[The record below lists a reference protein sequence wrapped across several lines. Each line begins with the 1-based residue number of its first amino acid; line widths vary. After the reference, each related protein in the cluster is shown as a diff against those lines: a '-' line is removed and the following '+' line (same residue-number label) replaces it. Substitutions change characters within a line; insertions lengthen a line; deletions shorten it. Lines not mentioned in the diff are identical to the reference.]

1 MKIDNFFDIDTEFNF
16 DKEKE
21 SFINNLNMLKSMS
34 VHEQTLYIK
43 CLEFN
48 KDENFHRFAYKFDM
62 FKTKLWKPTDINN
75 LELTISEIENLDP

>member
-34 VHEQTLYIK
+34 
-43 CLEFN
+43 F
-48 KDENFHRFAYKFDM
+48 
-62 FKTKLWKPTDINN
+62 
-75 LELTISEIENLDP
+75 